1 MMEWP
6 LLIAIAILSIMWAIS
21 TYKWVRAEQKAKRY
35 YDIMIKTWNENTRIN
50 NQLRNNRK
58 TDLIDDRTHIQ
69 RKSVEMED
77 KDNKRSL
84 GKYVVELKD
93 EVYLVKKHINSYRD
107 TYIITDNVFEALSYK
122 NLGSAKEDARI
133 LGGKVLQ
140 HKPNLEVVE

>member
-1 MMEWP
+1 MIWIS
-6 LLIAIAILSIMWAIS
+6 LLSVTIVLVLCIFAI
-21 TYKWVRAEQKAKRY
+21 YKWIKAEKRV
-35 YDIMIKTWNENTRIN
+35 NELQEDKHGL
-50 NQLRNNRK
+50 QLDKLHLEREVSWLKN
-58 TDLIDDRTHIQ
+58 
-69 RKSVEMED
+69 
-77 KDNKRSL
+77 KDNKNNI

-93 EVYLVKKHINSYRD
+93 EVYLAKKHINSYRD

>member
-1 MMEWP
+1 
-6 LLIAIAILSIMWAIS
+6 
-21 TYKWVRAEQKAKRY
+21 
-35 YDIMIKTWNENTRIN
+35 
-50 NQLRNNRK
+50 
-58 TDLIDDRTHIQ
+58 
-69 RKSVEMED
+69 MED

-93 EVYLVKKHINSYRD
+93 EVYLAKTYKFYRD

>member
-1 MMEWP
+1 MEWP

-21 TYKWVRAEQKAKRY
+21 TYKWVRAERKAKRY

-93 EVYLVKKHINSYRD
+93 EVYLAKKHINSYRD

-140 HKPNLEVVE
+140 HKPNLEVIP